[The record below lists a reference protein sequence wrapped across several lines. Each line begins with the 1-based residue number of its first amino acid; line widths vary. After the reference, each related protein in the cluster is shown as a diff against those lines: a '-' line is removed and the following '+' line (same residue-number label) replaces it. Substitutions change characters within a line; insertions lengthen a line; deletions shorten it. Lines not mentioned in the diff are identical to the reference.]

1 MVSGQP
7 PNPRQFG
14 HEFVDME
21 QAEIAREAET
31 ARQLHDEQDDDD
43 AKSSNQTTRRRW
55 FRFLRRH

>member
-1 MVSGQP
+1 MAGQP

-21 QAEIAREAET
+21 QAEVAKEAEA
-31 ARQLHDEQDDDD
+31 ARPLHDEQDLKD
-43 AKSSNQTTRRRW
+43 AKSSDQTPRWRW

>member
-21 QAEIAREAET
+21 QAEIAKEADA
-31 ARQLHDEQDDDD
+31 ARQLHDEQDRNE
-43 AKSSNQTTRRRW
+43 ARTGGKTTRRRW
-55 FRFLRRH
+55 FRFLRHR